1 MMGPSHPA
9 PRGAKAASRP
19 KPAPGQ
25 AEPPQKSP
33 TPAVPLPPLL
43 DRMIREGRLLHGLC
57 LEGEP
62 GLGKKT
68 LAVNLAAALLC
79 RGAAPAPCGDCTP
92 CRKVLAGVHPDVV
105 LVDGQADPEAYKMAP
120 IRRLLS
126 SAWLGPSEG
135 AAKVFI
141 LADLQVME
149 RDAQNLLLKSIEE
162 PPAGTYFILTCHNRY
177 RLLPTILSRVATVPL
192 PPLSREECVARLAR
206 LVPGRTPDQYDNAW
220 RVTGG
225 SPGQGARLLTDP
237 EAAQR
242 WQDAQEAVAALARGD
257 AYRAIVAITPYEKN
271 RAAYAAFLETAAAL
285 AANRGLWPE
294 LGLTPAL
301 AAALGLHLQDIIRRS
316 GENAYLPVTSALF
329 GGWHGLRRE

>member
-1 MMGPSHPA
+1 MSKQKPVSQPEQPQRTPA
-9 PRGAKAASRP
+9 PSI
-19 KPAPGQ
+19 
-25 AEPPQKSP
+25 
-33 TPAVPLPPLL
+33 PLPPLL
-43 DRMIREGRLLHGLC
+43 ERMVREGRLLHGLC

-79 RGAAPAPCGDCTP
+79 RGGGASPCGDCTP

-105 LVDGQADPEAYKMAP
+105 LVDGQAEPEAYKMAP

-126 SAWLGPSEG
+126 TAWLGPSEG
-135 AAKVFI
+135 AAKVYI
-141 LADLQVME
+141 LADIQVMD

-162 PPAGTYFILTCHNRY
+162 PPAATYFFLTCQNRY

-192 PPLSREECVARLAR
+192 PPLSREDCMARLAR
-206 LVPGRTPDQYDNAW
+206 LVPGRTQTDYENAW
-220 RVTGG
+220 RTTGG
-225 SPGQGARLLTDP
+225 SPGRGAQLLTDP

-242 WQDAQEAVAALARGD
+242 WQDAQTAVAALARQD
-257 AYRAIVAITPYEKN
+257 AYTAVVAITPYEKN
-271 RAAYAAFLETAAAL
+271 RGAYAAFLETAASL
-285 AANRGLWPE
+285 AANRGLWPQ

-316 GENAYLPVTSALF
+316 GENSYLPVTSALF